1 MSDTENSKK
10 IIEPSI
16 LSGFIE
22 LLPREQVAFNKMKDI
37 IRDTYESYGF
47 IPIDTPVLEK
57 SEILLAKSGGETE
70 KQIYRF
76 QKGDTDMA
84 MRFDLTVPLAR
95 FVAQHA
101 GELAFPFKRYH
112 IAKVYRGE
120 RPQKGRFREFYQCD
134 IDIIG
139 NGSLSI
145 NNDAEIVS
153 VINSVFKKLDFG
165 AFTIMINNRK
175 VLNGFFESVGVTDK
189 TEVMRIIDK
198 IDKLGRENV
207 AEELIKTGLSETN
220 VEKILDFITIEG
232 SAAEVVEKL
241 KGLTID
247 NEEFKT
253 GVTELEEV
261 TKYIKA
267 YNVEESSFAINLKI
281 ARGLDYYTGT
291 VYETVLNDYPQLGS
305 ICSGG
310 RYDNLA
316 SNYTKQSLP
325 GVGISIGL
333 SRLFYQL
340 SAAGILKEADTST
353 TSKILLVPMDGTL
366 EYTLKSA
373 NLLREA
379 GINTEVYL
387 NSGKMGK
394 KFAYADKLGI
404 KFVSVIGEDEIA
416 RNVLSIKD
424 MKSGEQKDYSISEAV
439 ELLKN

>member
-112 IAKVYRGE
+112 IGKVYRGE

-139 NGSLSI
+139 NGFLSI

-198 IDKLGRENV
+198 IDKIGRENV

-241 KGLTID
+241 KSLTMD

-373 NLLREA
+373 NLLRED

>member
-112 IAKVYRGE
+112 IGKVYRGE

-198 IDKLGRENV
+198 IDKIGRENV

-241 KGLTID
+241 KSLTMD

-373 NLLREA
+373 SLLREA